1 MADRNNV
8 FQNLSEKI
16 SDVNIIAPAGLQAI
30 RLFLLYGLLMD
41 TLLVPKYLGSRKALQ
56 NREYI
61 ELV

>member
-8 FQNLSEKI
+8 FQNLKEKT

-30 RLFLLYGLLMD
+30 RLFLPYGLLID
-41 TLLVPKYLGSRKALQ
+41 NLLVPKYLGCRKALQ
-56 NREYI
+56 NREHI